1 MIQNIDSGLM
11 WRILEMAD
19 NFNDREKAFENKFA
33 HDAEM
38 KFKILARRDKLFG
51 LWVAEILEKEGSD
64 ADAYA
69 KEVIISDLEE
79 AGDAD
84 ILRKVIGDLDAAN
97 HLIPESDLVEKL
109 AEFLTVAEGQL
120 LGD

>member
-1 MIQNIDSGLM
+1 
-11 WRILEMAD
+11 MAD

-51 LWVAEILEKEGSD
+51 LWVAEILEKTGAD

-97 HLIPESDLVEKL
+97 HLIPEADLVEKL
-109 AEFLTVAEGQL
+109 AEFLVEAESQL
-120 LGD
+120 AAG

>member
-1 MIQNIDSGLM
+1 
-11 WRILEMAD
+11 MAD
-19 NFNDREKAFENKFA
+19 NFKDRETAFENKFA

-51 LWVAEILEKEGSD
+51 LWVAEILEKEGAD

-79 AGDAD
+79 PGDAD

-97 HLIPESDLVEKL
+97 HLIPEAELVEKL
-109 AEFLTVAEGQL
+109 AEFLAVAEGQL

>member
-1 MIQNIDSGLM
+1 MT
-11 WRILEMAD
+11 D
-19 NFNDREKAFENKFA
+19 NFGDREKAFEAKFA

-51 LWVAEILEKEGSD
+51 LWVAEILEKVG

-69 KEVIISDLEE
+69 RDVIISDLEE

-97 HLIPESDLVEKL
+97 HLIPEADLVVKL
-109 AEFLTVAEGQL
+109 SEFLVEAESQL
-120 LGD
+120 NPKT

>member
-1 MIQNIDSGLM
+1 
-11 WRILEMAD
+11 MAD
-19 NFNDREKAFENKFA
+19 NFSDRERAFENKFA

-38 KFKILARRDKLFG
+38 KFKILARRDKIFG
-51 LWVAEILEKEGSD
+51 LWVAEILEKTGAD

-97 HLIPESDLVEKL
+97 HLIPEADLVEKL
-109 AEFLTVAEGQL
+109 AEFLVEAQSQL
-120 LGD
+120 SGN

>member
-1 MIQNIDSGLM
+1 MTS
-11 WRILEMAD
+11 
-19 NFNDREKAFENKFA
+19 NFSDREKAFENKFA

-51 LWVAEILEKEGSD
+51 LWVAEILEKNDSD
-64 ADAYA
+64 AAAYA

-97 HLIPESDLVEKL
+97 HLIPEADLVAKL
-109 AEFLTVAEGQL
+109 GEFLAVAEEQL
-120 LGD
+120 NGK

>member
-1 MIQNIDSGLM
+1 
-11 WRILEMAD
+11 MAE
-19 NFNDREKAFENKFA
+19 NFGDREKAFEAKFA

-51 LWVAEILEKEGSD
+51 LWVAEILEKTG
-64 ADAYA
+64 ADAEAYA
-69 KEVIISDLEE
+69 RDVIISDLEE

-97 HLIPESDLVEKL
+97 HLIPETDLVSKL
-109 AEFLTVAEGQL
+109 AEFLVQAEDQL
-120 LGD
+120 NAG

>member
-1 MIQNIDSGLM
+1 
-11 WRILEMAD
+11 MAD
-19 NFNDREKAFENKFA
+19 NFNDRERAFENKFA

-51 LWVAEILEKEGSD
+51 QWVAEILEKTG
-64 ADAYA
+64 ADVQAYV

-97 HLIPESDLVEKL
+97 HLIPEADLVEKL
-109 AEFLTVAEGQL
+109 AEFLVEAESQL
-120 LGD
+120 SGD